1 MIHELRIYHASPGK
15 LPALLKRFETTT
27 LKFWDKYGIRQ
38 VGFWTTYVGESNN
51 DLYYLL
57 EWNDLA
63 ERQQKWDAFMSD
75 PDWIRARAESEVN
88 GPLYTHIT
96 NQILKPT
103 SFSKLK

>member
-1 MIHELRIYHASPGK
+1 
-15 LPALLKRFETTT
+15 
-27 LKFWDKYGIRQ
+27 
-38 VGFWTTYVGESNN
+38 
-51 DLYYLL
+51 LYYLL

-75 PDWIRARAESEVN
+75 PDWIRARAETEAN